1 MADHSLKRHFTGQ
14 CARRIAD
21 LVGDRVDGE
30 EFARAVDARIG
41 DLELKD
47 RVLVIAR
54 ELREQLGED
63 YVDSLSVLVDSL
75 GPELREDQGMFTE
88 SWYLMPVAR
97 FVEEFGLD
105 HPRESLAAIEQI
117 TRRHTG
123 EYAIRPYLAQW
134 HEMTMAAVRDW
145 ARSDSHNVRR
155 LASEG
160 IRPRL
165 PWAGQFAPFIADPRP
180 VIEVIDL
187 LIDDPSLYVRTSVAN
202 NLHDISRD
210 HPELAVDTAVRW
222 LAAGSERTSWI
233 VTKGLRTLVKKGHP
247 GALELVGA
255 AHDPAIMVRDVAV
268 TPDRLRI
275 GETLAVTVTVAN
287 ESDTERDVIVD
298 YQIHFRRPD
307 GSLRP
312 ATFKAGRVPVAPGA
326 TAEVRARRPLR
337 QLTTRTLHPG
347 EHLVTAQAN
356 GNPGGRATF
365 QLLPAAPE

>member
-1 MADHSLKRHFTGQ
+1 MTDHSLKRHFTGQ
-14 CARRIAD
+14 CARRIAAM
-21 LVGDRVDGE
+21 VGDRVDGE
-30 EFARAVDARIG
+30 AFARAVDARIEG
-41 DLELKD
+41 LELKD
-47 RVLVIAR
+47 RVLVLAE
-54 ELREQLGED
+54 ELRRQLGGD
-63 YVDSLSVLVDSL
+63 YVSSLGILVDAL

-97 FVEEFGLD
+97 FVEEYGLD

-134 HEMTMAAVRDW
+134 HEMTMDAVRTW

-165 PWAGQFAPFIADPRP
+165 PWAGQYAPFIDDPQP
-180 VIEVIDL
+180 VIDVMDT
-187 LIDDPSLYVRTSVAN
+187 LIDDPSRYVRTSVAN
-202 NLHDISRD
+202 NLNDISRD
-210 HPELAVDTAVRW
+210 HPDLAVATATRW
-222 LAAGSERTSWI
+222 LATGSERTAWI
-233 VTKGLRTLVKKGHP
+233 AAKGLRTLVKKGHP
-247 GALELVGA
+247 GALELLGA
-255 AHDPAIMVRDVAV
+255 AHDPAIVVRDVAV

-275 GETLAVTVTVAN
+275 GESAEIAVTVAN
-287 ESDTERDVIVD
+287 ESDTVRDIIVD
-298 YQIHFRRPD
+298 YQIHFLRPD

-312 ATFKAGRVPVAPGA
+312 ATFKLGRVSVAAGA
-326 TAEVRARRPLR
+326 TAQVRRRFTFR

-356 GNPGGRATF
+356 GNPGGRATL
-365 QLLPAAPE
+365 QLLPAAAE